1 MSLLWHQI
9 VKRAMAKIKLEK
21 ADYEKAKHVAA
32 LNGYATV
39 EEFLVHMINKEVERL
54 NADDTVDES
63 VVDRLRGLGY
73 IE

>member
-1 MSLLWHQI
+1 
-9 VKRAMAKIKLEK
+9 MAKIKLEK
-21 ADYEKAKHVAA
+21 ADYEKAQHVAQ
-32 LNGYATV
+32 LSGYATV

-54 NADDTVDES
+54 NADETVDDT